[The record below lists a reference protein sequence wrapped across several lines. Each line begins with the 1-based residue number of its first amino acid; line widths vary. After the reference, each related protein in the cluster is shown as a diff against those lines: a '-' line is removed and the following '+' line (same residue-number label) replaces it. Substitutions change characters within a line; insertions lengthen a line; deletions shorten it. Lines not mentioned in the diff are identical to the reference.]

1 MTRQEYNKEI
11 STHAT
16 CNWVE
21 VRNQAAIAAMQAI
34 ILKFEEDNLA
44 FSSKY
49 DLYKGIA
56 KDAVDYA
63 DFLVEE
69 LKGE

>member
-1 MTRQEYNKEI
+1 MTRQEYNREA
-11 STHAT
+11 SSQAT

-21 VRNQAAIAAMQAI
+21 IRNKAAIAAMQAI
-34 ILKFEEDNLA
+34 ILKFEADDLA

-49 DLYKGIA
+49 YLYKSIA